1 MVAKVLLG
9 LPKSK
14 DPILVTR
21 YGSGPSFKIGLF
33 CVLHNFPSKNSIF
46 AVRGLCKN

>member
-21 YGSGPSFKIGLF
+21 YASFKIGLF
-33 CVLHNFPSKNSIF
+33 SVFHHFPSKNSLF